1 MYYNVSMLKLL
12 YTGELMKKASNFL
25 DFSSIGSSSSN
36 SFGPKPLGNFYEFYL
51 SGEIRDA
58 EDYID
63 WFNTIRHADEG
74 DVIKIYINSPGGDLY
89 TAIQFMRVMSES
101 NATIISSV
109 EGACMS
115 AATIIFL
122 CSDSFEVTP
131 HSVFMFHNYSG
142 GTVGKG
148 GEMISQLIHEK
159 KWTENIFNTV
169 YKDFLTDQEING
181 IIEDKDIWM
190 DGDEVIARM
199 NKMLAQQAKENEEET
214 AEAEEEVKSKPKQ
227 KAPAKKKTQN
237 NEENVKTE

>member
-1 MYYNVSMLKLL
+1 MLKLL

-74 DVIKIYINSPGGDLY
+74 DVIKIYINSPGGNLY

-131 HSVFMFHNYSG
+131 HSIFMFHNYSG

-148 GEMISQLIHEK
+148 GEMITQLIHEK

-214 AEAEEEVKSKPKQ
+214 EEAEEEVKSKPKQ